1 MKIYL
6 VDFAHARKA
15 HSITSAPKDGTWRNT
30 TDWNVLLFRWQCFL
44 SLSWLTVMSWWK
56 HEMMTMEENMA
67 SKRDNTNV
75 FHGFSEEEIHAAFQ
89 NCSWRGRNRVICAL
103 AEFDQISSLN
113 FATLGSSSSSHI
125 GGLARWPENWPSC
138 GLELVRGGCPP
149 PASCDCSME
158 LGQLGSYLPLL
169 QSPVASKRATVPP
182 RSNPVSDKINP
193 GRCEQQVNWSGRG
206 DDWTV
211 RLSMWIPVFFFDI

>member
-1 MKIYL
+1 
-6 VDFAHARKA
+6 
-15 HSITSAPKDGTWRNT
+15 
-30 TDWNVLLFRWQCFL
+30 
-44 SLSWLTVMSWWK
+44 
-56 HEMMTMEENMA
+56 MEENMA
-67 SKRDNTNV
+67 TSRDNYNV
-75 FHGFSEEEIHAAFQ
+75 FHGFSEEEIRAAFENSSWAERNGLISNLVGREQ
-89 NCSWRGRNRVICAL
+89 NP
-103 AEFDQISSLN
+103 SLG
-113 FATLGSSSSSHI
+113 FATLRCSSSFV
-125 GGLARWPENWPSC
+125 GGLACWPQNWPSC

-206 DDWTV
+206 DD
-211 RLSMWIPVFFFDI
+211 